1 MDPACLVESVP
12 NFSEGRR
19 EAVIDEIV
27 AAFAGA
33 HPDVLMLDRSSDPD
47 HDRSV
52 VTLAGPPAALVEAAV
67 AGAAARV
74 GLIDLTPPHA
84 GPPPPRAAP
93 PPPPAGLS
101 RGRVGGRPSPGGRG
115 RRPRVP
121 VRRGAPPAGAGRPAG

>member
-67 AGAAARV
+67 AGAAACV
-74 GLIDLTPPHA
+74 PLTA
-84 GPPPPRAAP
+84 PPRQH
-93 PPPPAGLS
+93 
-101 RGRVGGRPSPGGRG
+101 
-115 RRPRVP
+115 
-121 VRRGAPPAGAGRPAG
+121 GAPPRMGAFDVLPFVPLGRLTQADCVEVALAAGRRLGAGGGAPGAPTRP